1 MFLCN
6 FAPKKSLQKR
16 FFLYIC
22 ITSYIINYNME
33 FFDKV
38 GKAALGSRLRLM
50 TAVITDDASK
60 IYELYGVDF
69 VPKWFPVFYILTE
82 ERELTITEIANEIGH
97 SQPSVSKII
106 QEMSNAGIVKESKTD
121 DKRKNNVVLT
131 EKGVLLSQKIQQQLK
146 DIDVAIDGIISE
158 SKHNLWA
165 ALEEWEFLLEQ
176 KSMFK
181 RVSDQKKLRESKDVE
196 IVEYKPEYQEAFRAL
211 NVEWIS
217 NYFEMEE
224 ADYKA
229 LDNPEEYILNK
240 GGKILVALYQNE
252 PVGVCALIKMN
263 NPDYDFEM
271 AKMAVSPK
279 AQGKNIGWLLGQGI
293 VKTARELGAK
303 KIYLESNTIL
313 KPAIN
318 LYYKL
323 GFEKVFGLET
333 PYKRCNIQ
341 MELVL

>member
-1 MFLCN
+1 
-6 FAPKKSLQKR
+6 
-16 FFLYIC
+16 
-22 ITSYIINYNME
+22 ME

-50 TAVITDDASK
+50 TAVVTDDAAK
-60 IYELYGVDF
+60 IYELYGVEF
-69 VPKWFPVFYILTE
+69 VPKWFPVFYTLAE
-82 ERELTITEIANEIGH
+82 EREITITEIANEIGH

-106 QEMSNAGIVKESKTD
+106 QEMIGAGLIEESAKTE
-121 DKRKNNVVLT
+121 DKRKNNVALT
-131 EKGVLLSQKIQQQLK
+131 EKGILISKKIKQQLE
-146 DIDVAIDGIISE
+146 DIDVAIEGIIAE

-176 KSMFK
+176 KSLIK
-181 RVSDQKKLRESKDVE
+181 RVSEQKKKRESKDVK
-196 IVEYKPEYQEAFRAL
+196 IVEYKSEYQEAFRAL

-217 NYFEMEE
+217 TYFEMEE

-229 LDNPEEYILNK
+229 LDNPEDYILKK
-240 GGKILVALYQNE
+240 GGKILVALYENE

-263 NPDYDFEM
+263 NSEYDFEM

-279 AQGKNIGWLLGQGI
+279 AQGKSIGWLLGI
-293 VKTARELGAK
+293 AIAEKAKELGAK

-341 MELVL
+341 MELVLS

>member
-1 MFLCN
+1 
-6 FAPKKSLQKR
+6 
-16 FFLYIC
+16 
-22 ITSYIINYNME
+22 ME
-33 FFDKV
+33 FFNKV

-50 TAVITDDASK
+50 TAVVTDDAAK
-60 IYELYGVDF
+60 IYELYGVEF
-69 VPKWFPVFYILTE
+69 VPKWFPVFYTLAE
-82 ERELTITEIANEIGH
+82 EREITITEIANEIGH

-106 QEMSNAGIVKESKTD
+106 QEMIGAGLVEETAKTE

-131 EKGVLLSQKIQQQLK
+131 EKGSLISKNIKQQLE
-146 DIDVAIDGIISE
+146 DIDVAIDEIIAE

-176 KSMFK
+176 KSLIK
-181 RVSDQKKLRESKDVE
+181 RVREQKKKRESKDVE
-196 IVEYKPEYQEAFRAL
+196 IVEYKAEYQQAFREL

-217 NYFEMEE
+217 KYFEMEE

-229 LDNPEEYILNK
+229 LDNPEDYILKK

-263 NPDYDFEM
+263 NSEYDFEM

-279 AQGKNIGWLLGQGI
+279 AQGKSIGWLLGKAI
-293 VKTARELGAK
+293 AEKAKKLGAK

>member
-1 MFLCN
+1 
-6 FAPKKSLQKR
+6 
-16 FFLYIC
+16 
-22 ITSYIINYNME
+22 ME
-33 FFDKV
+33 FFNKV

-50 TAVITDDASK
+50 TAIITDDASK
-60 IYELYGVDF
+60 IYELYGADF
-69 VPKWFPVFYILTE
+69 VPKWFPVFYTLAE

-106 QEMSNAGIVKESKTD
+106 QEMTAAGLVQESLKTD

-131 EKGVLLSQKIQQQLK
+131 AKGILLAKNIQQQLK
-146 DIDVAIDGIISE
+146 DIDVAIDGLIAE

-181 RVSDQKKLRESKDVE
+181 RVSDQKKIRESKDVK

-217 NYFEMEE
+217 TYFEMEE

-240 GGKILVALYQNE
+240 GGKILVALYENE

-263 NPDYDFEM
+263 NPEYDFEM

-279 AQGKNIGWLLGQGI
+279 AQGKNIGWLLGQAI
-293 VKTARELGAK
+293 VAKAKELGAK

-341 MELVL
+341 MELKV

>member
-1 MFLCN
+1 
-6 FAPKKSLQKR
+6 
-16 FFLYIC
+16 
-22 ITSYIINYNME
+22 ME
-33 FFDKV
+33 FFNKV

-60 IYELYGVDF
+60 IYELYGADF
-69 VPKWFPVFYILTE
+69 VPKWFPVFYTLTE

-106 QEMSNAGIVKESKTD
+106 QEMTAAGLVQESLKTD

-131 EKGVLLSQKIQQQLK
+131 AKGILLAKNIQQQLK
-146 DIDVAIDGIISE
+146 DIDVAIDGLIAE

-176 KSMFK
+176 KSMLK
-181 RVSDQKKLRESKDVE
+181 RVSDQKKLRESKDVK

-217 NYFEMEE
+217 TYFEMEE

-240 GGKILVALYQNE
+240 GGKILVALYENE

-263 NPDYDFEM
+263 NPEYDFEM

-279 AQGKNIGWLLGQGI
+279 AQGKNIGWLLGQAI
-293 VKTARELGAK
+293 VAKAKELGAK

-323 GFEKVFGLET
+323 GFQKVFGLET

-341 MELVL
+341 MELKIE

>member
-1 MFLCN
+1 
-6 FAPKKSLQKR
+6 
-16 FFLYIC
+16 
-22 ITSYIINYNME
+22 ME
-33 FFDKV
+33 FFNKV
-38 GKAALGSRLRLM
+38 GKVALGSRLRLM
-50 TAVITDDASK
+50 TASFTDDASK

-69 VPKWFPVFYILTE
+69 NPKWFPVFYTIAE
-82 ERELTITEIANEIGH
+82 EREITITEIANEIGH

-106 QEMSNAGIVKESKTD
+106 QEMIGAGILEEAAKTD

-131 EKGVLLSQKIQQQLK
+131 EKGMAISNKIKQQLL
-146 DIDVAIDGIISE
+146 DIDVAVEGLIAE
-158 SKHNLWA
+158 AKHNLWA
-165 ALEEWEFLLEQ
+165 AVEEWEFLLQQ
-176 KSMFK
+176 KSLFK
-181 RVSDQKKLRESKDVE
+181 RVSDQKKIRESKNVE
-196 IVEYKPEYQEAFRAL
+196 IVEYKPEYKSAFKAL

-217 NYFEMEE
+217 TYFEMEE

-229 LDNPEEYILNK
+229 LDNPEDYILNK
-240 GGKILVALYQNE
+240 GGKILVALYENE
-252 PVGVCALIKMN
+252 PVGVCALIKTQIA
-263 NPDYDFEM
+263 DYDFEM

-279 AQGKNIGWLLGQGI
+279 AQGKNIGYLLGKA
-293 VKTARELGAK
+293 VVDSAKELGAK

-323 GFEKVFGLET
+323 GFEKVFGLST

>member
-1 MFLCN
+1 
-6 FAPKKSLQKR
+6 
-16 FFLYIC
+16 
-22 ITSYIINYNME
+22 ME
-33 FFDKV
+33 FFNKV
-38 GKAALGSRLRLM
+38 GKSALGSRLRLM
-50 TAVITDDASK
+50 TAVITDDAAK

-69 VPKWFPVFYILTE
+69 VPKWFPVFYTLTE
-82 ERELTITEIANEIGH
+82 DRELTITEIANEIGH

-106 QEMSNAGIVKESKTD
+106 QEMITAGIVQESKTD

-131 EKGVLLSQKIQQQLK
+131 EKGLLLSQKIKQQLR
-146 DIDVAIDGIISE
+146 DIEVAMDTLISE

-181 RVSDQKKLRESKDVE
+181 RVSDQKKIRESKDVK

-217 NYFEMEE
+217 TYFEMEE

-229 LDNPEEYILNK
+229 LDNPDEYILNK
-240 GGKILVALYQNE
+240 GGKILVALYDNE
-252 PVGVCALIKMN
+252 PVGVCALIKTN
-263 NPDYDFEM
+263 VHDYDFEM

-279 AQGKNIGWLLGQGI
+279 AQGKNIGWLLGQAI
-293 VKTARELGAK
+293 VEKAKDLGAK

-341 MELVL
+341 MELVV

>member
-1 MFLCN
+1 M
-6 FAPKKSLQKR
+6 Q
-16 FFLYIC
+16 
-22 ITSYIINYNME
+22 

-60 IYELYGVDF
+60 IYELYGADF
-69 VPKWFPVFYILTE
+69 VPKWFPVFYTLTE

-106 QEMSNAGIVKESKTD
+106 QEMTAAGLVQESLKTD

-131 EKGVLLSQKIQQQLK
+131 AKGLLLAKNIQQQLK
-146 DIDVAIDGIISE
+146 DIDVAIDGLIAE

-181 RVSDQKKLRESKDVE
+181 RVSDQKKIRESKDVK
-196 IVEYKPEYQEAFRAL
+196 IAEYKPEYQEAFRAL

-217 NYFEMEE
+217 TYFEMEE

-240 GGKILVALYQNE
+240 GGKILVALYENE
-252 PVGVCALIKMN
+252 PVGVCALIKMD
-263 NPDYDFEM
+263 NPEYDFEM

-279 AQGKNIGWLLGQGI
+279 AQGKNIGWLLGQAI
-293 VKTARELGAK
+293 ATKAKELGAK

-341 MELVL
+341 MELKIK

>member
-1 MFLCN
+1 
-6 FAPKKSLQKR
+6 
-16 FFLYIC
+16 
-22 ITSYIINYNME
+22 ME

-50 TAVITDDASK
+50 TKVITDDASK
-60 IYELYGVDF
+60 IYELYGADF
-69 VPKWFPVFYILTE
+69 VPKWFPVFYTLSE
-82 ERELTITEIANEIGH
+82 EKELTITEIANEIGH

-106 QEMSNAGIVKESKTD
+106 QEMIGAGLVQESLNTD

-131 EKGVLLSQKIQQQLK
+131 EKGLSLAKNIQQQLK
-146 DIDVAIDGIISE
+146 DIDVAIDDLISE

-165 ALEEWEFLLEQ
+165 ALEEWEFLLQQ

-181 RVSDQKKLRESKDVE
+181 RVSDQKKLRESKNVQ
-196 IVEYKPEYQEAFRAL
+196 IVEYAPQYKEAFKAL
-211 NVEWIS
+211 NKEWIS
-217 NYFEMEE
+217 TYFEMEE

-240 GGKILVALYQNE
+240 GGKILVALYEDE

-279 AQGKNIGWLLGQGI
+279 AQGKNIGWLLGRAI
-293 VKTARELGAK
+293 VAAAKEMGAK